1 MTRRD
6 LIAGAAMASVLL
18 ADEAAGVVRLPKK
31 IRLGMIGFDGHPG
44 EILGQLKHLPD
55 VELVAYAIDGSDPL
69 SLESNLKNAFVRQA
83 KRYEEFADMLE
94 HETLD
99 MAAINN
105 NDGRR
110 AKALLACAAKGIHAI
125 AEKPLALS
133 RADLEAVRRAYAKPN
148 LRLGCLLPMRFSP
161 PFLALKQIL
170 DSGEIGEVL
179 QVTGQKS
186 YNLGPRPE
194 WQRHG
199 ETYGSTVLW
208 IGPHLIDL
216 MRFCSGRE
224 LVEVAGYQARVA
236 HPELGDMED
245 VTGAVY
251 KLDNGG
257 TGTMHMDYLRPDS
270 APGHGD
276 DRLRLAGTKGVA
288 EYMESLG
295 VVVLSEKKKPYTVSP
310 LPPAGSVFMDF
321 VESVYLGKQAMLS
334 LRDIYRVNEITLAT
348 HEAAREHRFLK
359 T

>member
-6 LIAGAAMASVLL
+6 LIAGAAMASALL

-83 KRYEEFADMLE
+83 KRYEEFTDMLE

-110 AKALLACAAKGIHAI
+110 TKALLACAAKGIHAI
-125 AEKPLALS
+125 AEKPLALN
-133 RADLEAVRRAYAKPN
+133 RGDLEAVRRAYAKPN

-179 QVTGQKS
+179 QITGQKS

-194 WQRHG
+194 WQRHR

-224 LVEVAGYQARVA
+224 LVEVAGYQSRVA
-236 HPELGDMED
+236 HPEIGDMED

-251 KLDNGG
+251 RLDNGG
-257 TGTMHMDYLRPDS
+257 VATMHMDYLRPDS

-295 VVVLSEKKKPYTVSP
+295 VVVLSPDKKPYNVSP
-310 LPPAGSVFMDF
+310 LPPAGSVFVDF
-321 VESVYLGKQAMLS
+321 VESVYLGKQAMLPI
-334 LRDIYRVNEITLAT
+334 RDIYRVNEITLAT

>member
-6 LIAGAAMASVLL
+6 LIAGAAVATALL
-18 ADEAAGVVRLPKK
+18 ADETAEVVRMPRK

-44 EILGQLKHLPD
+44 EILGQLPRLPD
-55 VELVAYAIDGSDPL
+55 VELAAYAIDGTDPL
-69 SLESNLKNAFVRQA
+69 SLESSLKNAFVRKA
-83 KRYEEFADMLE
+83 KRYEEWGAMLE
-94 HETLD
+94 QEALD
-99 MAAINN
+99 VAAICN

-110 AKALLACAAKGIHAI
+110 SRALLACAAKGLHAI
-125 AEKPLALS
+125 AEKPLALN
-133 RADLEAVRRAYAKPN
+133 RGDLGAVRKAYAKPG

-161 PFLALKQIL
+161 PFLALKKIL

-179 QVTGQKS
+179 QIAGQKS

-194 WQRHG
+194 WQRHR

-224 LVEVAGYQARVA
+224 LVEVAGYQSRVA
-236 HPELGDMED
+236 HPEIGDMED

-251 KLDNGG
+251 RLDNGG
-257 TGTMHMDYLRPDS
+257 VATMHMDYLRPDK

-295 VVVLSEKKKPYTVSP
+295 VVVMPEQKKPYSYSP
-310 LPPAGSVFMDF
+310 LPPAGSVFLDF
-321 VESVYLGKQAMLS
+321 LESVYLGKPAMLQIG
-334 LRDIYRVNEITLAT
+334 DIYRVNEITLAT
-348 HEAAREHRFLK
+348 HEAARDHRFLK